1 MALYIPTTFGAS
13 GGGTLIAS
21 ASTSISGTIGM
32 NSGWPFQQDYFVSNS
47 VTYSYW
53 MWQGVFPFDN
63 TTGSTQNRTSNIA
76 TFDIFSG
83 STLNARLLT
92 IGGGGGAGGATGIYN
107 NATFTWEGNMA
118 VAGGGAGGLV
128 EFNNFPLIPGH
139 YNIIAGAG
147 GVNGI
152 SGLSSSITLPIAIA
166 APFTSSYVVAYQG
179 GRGGSA
185 DKTSNAK
192 GVSGA
197 SVGGNAQNPGNPD
210 SIISNPV
217 LGAGLGG
224 RSGGD
229 QGRTSGEIPAS
240 TPTTAFRATATGG
253 GGFAQSSAASSAAKY
268 ITDGGSGS
276 LIQIYPYNYNTA
288 SYVAT
293 GGGSAGVPGNS
304 GNISQSFTYS
314 QQGNN
319 KWGIGSGGSVSG
331 SGTTD
336 IWGGGDGNFGMV
348 YLEYPYFFNPYEK
361 LATNGLVFRLSQ
373 TSLTGSVWYDLSGN
387 ANNALISGSTM
398 YTTGSGGSLGWKFNG
413 ISNYLTFP
421 ISMSAFNSTSQ
432 SFTLQWYGTKINE
445 GDVWYHW
452 SGSSSEARGDAWGST
467 ASGQDDWRTYQQA
480 NQKTLYTLVQT
491 NFGGTGGSTV
501 AWSRLYINDSIFW
514 TQYDQIVG
522 RNSQPTSAP
531 NIPWQFG
538 YGTQT
543 GSYGTRTY
551 LNGSASD
558 LLFYDRAL
566 DVTEV
571 ANNYKYFQTLPLVNQ
586 PDPFASTSID
596 YLIVG
601 GGAGGGSD
609 VSTGNTK
616 AFGGGGGGGFIS
628 GSDTLSRYTTWP
640 VTVGSGGAVNTNGN
654 SSTFL
659 SLTAVGGGG
668 GNLTTGSN
676 GACGGGGSAL
686 SGSPSIQIAYAG
698 GTGSNGMLGASGSLD
713 TNTKPSAGGGGGT
726 LTDGS
731 IGTIL
736 VGGAGGSGTL
746 WLDGKYYSAGGGG
759 GYMRGTGILEGAG
772 GTGGNSIGGRGACL
786 RSGTIS
792 STTGSANR
800 GAGGGGGA
808 GTATGS
814 AGGSGVTIIRYAGS
828 GSKATG
834 GTISF
839 SGSYTYH
846 TFTSDGSFSLI

>member
-13 GGGTLIAS
+13 GGGTIIAS
-21 ASTSISGTIGM
+21 GSTAISGTVGM
-32 NSGWPFQQDYFVSNS
+32 NGGWPFQQDYFVSNS

-53 MWQGVFPFDN
+53 MWQGVEAYN
-63 TTGSTQNRTSNIA
+63 GTANNRSTNIA

-92 IGGGGGAGGATGIYN
+92 IGGGGGAGGVVGVYN
-107 NATFTWEGNMA
+107 GGSLQWDGNMA
-118 VAGGGAGGLV
+118 VGGGGAGGVV

-139 YNIIAGAG
+139 YNIVAGPG
-147 GVNGI
+147 GENGF
-152 SGLSSSITLPIAIA
+152 SGISSSITLPIAIA

-185 DKTSNAK
+185 DRTSNAK
-192 GVSGA
+192 GISGA
-197 SVGGNAQNPGNPD
+197 SVGGNSQNPGNPD
-210 SIISNPV
+210 SIVSNAV
-217 LGAGLGG
+217 LGAGLSG
-224 RSGGD
+224 RNSGD
-229 QGRTSGEIPAS
+229 QGRQSGGIPQS
-240 TPTTAFRATATGG
+240 TPTTAFAATATGG
-253 GGFAQSSAASSAAKY
+253 GGYGASSAASSAGKY

-276 LIQIYPYNYNTA
+276 LISIYPYNYNTA
-288 SYVAT
+288 SYTAT
-293 GGGSAGVPGNS
+293 GGGAAGLPGNS

-314 QQGNN
+314 QQGNGV
-319 KWGIGSGGSVSG
+319 WGIGSGGSVSA
-331 SGTTD
+331 SAVIQT
-336 IWGGGDGNFGMV
+336 GGNYGIV
-348 YLEYPYFFNPYEK
+348 YLEYPYYFVPYEK

-373 TSLTGSVWYDLSGN
+373 TSLTSSVWYDLSGN
-387 ANNALISGSTM
+387 GNNALISGSTM

-413 ISNYLTFP
+413 INNYLTFP

-432 SFTLQWYGTKINE
+432 SFTLQWYGTKMNE
-445 GDVWYHW
+445 GDAWYHW
-452 SGSSSEARGDAWGST
+452 SGSGAQSRGDGYGAVSSYGT
-467 ASGQDDWRTYQQA
+467 DWLNLQQA
-480 NQKTLYTLVQT
+480 NQKTLYTWVQT
-491 NFGGTGGSTV
+491 NYGGSGGAV
-501 AWSRLYINDSIFW
+501 AWAKLYINDSIFW
-514 TQYDQIVG
+514 SQYDQIIFK
-522 RNSQPTSAP
+522 NSQPTSAP
-531 NIPWQFG
+531 NVPWQFG

-543 GSYGTRTY
+543 GSYGITNLKY

-609 VSTGNTK
+609 TSTGNTK
-616 AFGGGGGGGFIS
+616 AFGGGGGGEFIS
-628 GSDTLSRYTTWP
+628 GSTTLSRFTTWP
-640 VTVGSGGAVNTNGN
+640 VTVGSGGAVNTNGGT
-654 SSTFL
+654 STFL
-659 SLTAVGGGG
+659 SLSSIGGGG

-676 GACGGGGSAL
+676 GANGGGGSAL

-698 GTGSNGMLGASGSLD
+698 GIGTNNTNGASGSLD
-713 TNTKPSAGGGGGT
+713 TNTKPSAGGGGGS
-726 LTDGS
+726 LTNGS
-731 IGTIL
+731 IGTVL

-759 GYMRGTGILEGAG
+759 GYMRGVGIAEGAG
-772 GTGGNSIGGRGACL
+772 GAGGNSIGGNGACL
-786 RSGTIS
+786 RSGTIVA
-792 STTGSANR
+792 TTGSANR

-808 GTATGS
+808 GTNVGA

-828 GSKATG
+828 GSRATG
-834 GTISF
+834 GTITY

-846 TFTSDGSFSLI
+846 TFTSNGDFSLI

>member
-32 NSGWPFQQDYFVSNS
+32 NGGWPFQQDYFVSNS

-53 MWQGVFPFDN
+53 MWQGVYPYDA
-63 TTGSTQNRTSNIA
+63 TTGSTQNRTSNVA
-76 TFDIFSG
+76 TFDILSG

-92 IGGGGGAGGATGIYN
+92 IGGGGGAGGVVGAYN
-107 NATFTWEGNMA
+107 TTTFQWDGNMA

-139 YNIIAGAG
+139 YNIVAGAG

-152 SGLSSSITLPIAIA
+152 TGLSSSITLPIAIA
-166 APFTSSYVVAYQG
+166 APFTSSYVVAYEG

-185 DKTSNAK
+185 TRLSNAK
-192 GVSGA
+192 GASGA
-197 SVGGNAQNPGNPD
+197 SVGGNAQYPGNPNSVD
-210 SIISNPV
+210 SNPV

-224 RSGGD
+224 RNGGD
-229 QGRTSGEIPAS
+229 QGRTSGQIPES
-240 TPTTAFRATATGG
+240 NVQIQFRATATGG
-253 GGFAQSSAASSAAKY
+253 GGFAQSSAASSAGKY

-276 LIQIYPYNYNTA
+276 LMQIYPYNYNTA
-288 SYVAT
+288 SYIAT
-293 GGGSAGVPGNS
+293 GGGSAGLPGIP
-304 GNISQSFTYS
+304 GNISSSFTFS

-336 IWGGGDGNFGMV
+336 IWGGGDGNYGIV
-348 YLEYPYFFNPYEK
+348 YLEYPYYFNPYAN
-361 LATNGLVFRLSQ
+361 LATKGLVFRLSQ
-373 TSLTGSVWYDLSGN
+373 TSLTGSVWYDVSGN
-387 ANNALISGSTM
+387 GNNALISGSTM
-398 YTTGSGGSLGWKFNG
+398 YTTGSGGSLGWRFNG
-413 ISNYLTFP
+413 INNYLTFP
-421 ISMSAFNSTSQ
+421 VSMSAFNSTSR
-432 SFTLQWYGTKINE
+432 SFTLQYYGTQTSDK
-445 GDVWYHW
+445 DVWYHW
-452 SGSSSEARGDAWGST
+452 SGSGAASRGDGWGSGYET
-467 ASGQDDWRTYQQA
+467 LQTT
-480 NQKTLYTLVQT
+480 NEKTLITHVYTC
-491 NFGGTGGSTV
+491 FGGTANGAVG
-501 AWSRLYINDSIFW
+501 WSRLYVNDRLFYVD
-514 TQYDQIVG
+514 YDKIVQ
-522 RNSQPTSAP
+522 RSTEPTSAP
-531 NIPWQFG
+531 NIPWQFA

-543 GSYGTRTY
+543 GSFGSPTLGY

-566 DVTEV
+566 DVTEI
-571 ANNYKYFQTLPLVNQ
+571 ANNYRYLQTLPLVNQ

-628 GSDTLSRYTTWP
+628 GSTTLSRYTSWP
-640 VTVGSGGAVNTNGN
+640 VTVGSGGAVNTNGT

-698 GTGSNGMLGASGSLD
+698 GSGSNGMLGASGSLD

-726 LTDGS
+726 LTNGS
-731 IGTIL
+731 IGTVL

-746 WLDGKYYSAGGGG
+746 WLDGRYYSAGGGG

-772 GTGGNSIGGRGACL
+772 GTGGNSIGGNGACL
-786 RSGTIS
+786 RSGTTAA
-792 STTGSANR
+792 TTGSANR

-808 GTATGS
+808 GTAVGA

-828 GSKATG
+828 GSRATG
-834 GTISF
+834 GTITY

-846 TFTSDGSFSLI
+846 TFTSNGDFALI